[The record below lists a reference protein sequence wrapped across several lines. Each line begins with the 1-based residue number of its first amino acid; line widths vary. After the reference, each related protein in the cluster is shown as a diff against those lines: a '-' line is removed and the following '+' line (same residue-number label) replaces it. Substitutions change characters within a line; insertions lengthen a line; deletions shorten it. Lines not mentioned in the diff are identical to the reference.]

1 MNNYNFPHLAR
12 ENGNREEIAGKTDKS
27 NTGHQN
33 ALGKYT
39 IGREAAK
46 YYLAI

>member
-33 ALGKYT
+33 ALGKY
-39 IGREAAK
+39 IQQEGRPQ
-46 YYLAI
+46 YTTY